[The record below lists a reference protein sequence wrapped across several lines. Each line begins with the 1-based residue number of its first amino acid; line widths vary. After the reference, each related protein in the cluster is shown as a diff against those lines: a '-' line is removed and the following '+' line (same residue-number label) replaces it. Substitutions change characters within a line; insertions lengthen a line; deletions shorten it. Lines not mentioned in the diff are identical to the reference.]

1 MAQRTR
7 LILAIAL
14 TALVAIVEFWGGFRA
29 QSLALLSDAAHVCM
43 DLFAL
48 GIALAAMIA
57 AQRPATARQ
66 TFGFGRLEMLAALT
80 NGALLCGATI
90 VIVIEAVKRLGAPL
104 MPHGALMSEVA
115 LFGLFVNGGVGLL
128 LLRDGRRNLNVAAAL
143 YHVAGDALGAA
154 AVIVGGVLI
163 LLYRRS
169 WLDPALSLFVA
180 AIIVFGVLRIL
191 REASHVLLGG
201 VPQTV
206 QVDDVLQRMQALP
219 GVVAVHD
226 LHVWTLGAQSHA
238 LAAHVQLD
246 DRRISEATGTLRALE
261 TMLRDRFAIG
271 HVTIQFECESCEPD
285 DRVVCTQLNRSE
297 GSSVSSMR

>member
-1 MAQRTR
+1 MAQQRR
-7 LILAIAL
+7 LTIAVAL
-14 TALVAIVEFWGGFRA
+14 TALVAVVEFWGGFRA

-57 AQRPATARQ
+57 AHRPATRNQ

-80 NGALLCGATI
+80 NGVLLFSATI
-90 VIVIEAVKRLGAPL
+90 VIVIEAIKRLGAGTL
-104 MPHGALMSEVA
+104 PHGPLMSEVA
-115 LFGLFVNGGVGLL
+115 LFGLLINGGVGLI
-128 LLRDGRRNLNVAAAL
+128 LLRDGRRNMNVAAAL
-143 YHVAGDALGAA
+143 YHVAGDALGAS

-163 LLYRRS
+163 SFYGVR

-191 REASHVLLGG
+191 REASYVLLGG
-201 VPQTV
+201 VPQSV
-206 QVDDVLQRMQALP
+206 HMDEVLQRMRALP

-226 LHVWTLGAQSHA
+226 LHVWTLGTRSHA

-246 DRRISEATGTLRALE
+246 DRRISEATTTLRTLE
-261 TMLRDRFAIG
+261 AMLRDR
-271 HVTIQFECESCEPD
+271 SRD
-285 DRVVCTQLNRSE
+285 DSIR
-297 GSSVSSMR
+297 M

>member
-7 LILAIAL
+7 LMLALGL
-14 TALVAIVEFWGGFRA
+14 TALVAVVEFWGGFRA

-48 GIALAAMIA
+48 GIALAAMLA
-57 AQRPATARQ
+57 AQRPATPRQ

-80 NGALLCGATI
+80 NGALLFGATI
-90 VIVIEAVKRLGAPL
+90 VIVSEAIRRLGAPL
-104 MPHGALMSEVA
+104 TAHGALMSEVA
-115 LFGLFVNGGVGLL
+115 LFGLVVNGSVGLI

-143 YHVAGDALGAA
+143 FHVAGDALGAA
-154 AVIVGGVLI
+154 AVIAGGLLI
-163 LLYRRS
+163 LRYRVA

-180 AIIVFGVLRIL
+180 AIIVVGVLRIL

-201 VPQTV
+201 VPQSVRT
-206 QVDDVLQRMQALP
+206 DDVLQRIRAFP

-226 LHVWTLGAQSHA
+226 LHIWTLGAQSYA

-246 DRRISEATGTLRALE
+246 DRRISEATSVLRALE

-271 HVTIQFECESCEPD
+271 HVTIQFECEACEPD
-285 DRVVCTQLNRSE
+285 ERVICTQLNREASDVVP
-297 GSSVSSMR
+297 SR

>member
-1 MAQRTR
+1 MAQRRR
-7 LILAIAL
+7 LAAAVAL
-14 TALVAIVEFWGGFRA
+14 TALVAVVEFWGGFRA

-48 GIALAAMIA
+48 AIALAAMIA
-57 AQRPATARQ
+57 AQRPATPRQ

-80 NGALLCGATI
+80 NGALLFGATI
-90 VIVIEAVKRLGAPL
+90 AIVVEAIRRLGAPVL
-104 MPHGALMSEVA
+104 PHGLLMTEVA
-115 LFGLFVNGGVGLL
+115 FFGLLINGSVGLI

-154 AVIVGGVLI
+154 AVIVGGILI
-163 LLYRRS
+163 ALYGIR

-180 AIIVFGVLRIL
+180 AIIVVGVLRIL

-201 VPQTV
+201 VPQSV
-206 QVDDVLQRMQALP
+206 QMNDVLQRMRALP

-226 LHVWTLGAQSHA
+226 LHVWTLGTRSHA

-246 DRRISEATGTLRALE
+246 DRRISEATATLHALE
-261 TMLRDRFAIG
+261 MMLRDCFDIG

-285 DRVVCTQLNRSE
+285 ERVVCTQL
-297 GSSVSSMR
+297 